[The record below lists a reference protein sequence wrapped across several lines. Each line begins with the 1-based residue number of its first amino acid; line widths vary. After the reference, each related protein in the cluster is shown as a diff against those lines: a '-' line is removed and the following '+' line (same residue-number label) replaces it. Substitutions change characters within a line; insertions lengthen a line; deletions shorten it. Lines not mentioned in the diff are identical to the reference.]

1 MTFLDAHCEC
11 VVHWLEPMLERI
23 AEDPTRVQTP
33 VIEVIDAGSFAM
45 SQTLTQSISKVYIL
59 YML

>member
-45 SQTLTQSISKVYIL
+45 SQTLTQSISKVY
-59 YML
+59 